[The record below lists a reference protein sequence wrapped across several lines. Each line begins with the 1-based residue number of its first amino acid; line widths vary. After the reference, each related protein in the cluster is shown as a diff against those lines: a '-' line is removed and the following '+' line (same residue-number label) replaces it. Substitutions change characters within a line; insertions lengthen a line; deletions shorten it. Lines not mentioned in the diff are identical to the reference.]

1 MNFTAPSP
9 NAVAIN
15 LLDLL
20 NITDS
25 MSHPLSNP
33 HATGIQSSSQG
44 INKLC
49 CGQTEGDPKWT
60 VPLLG
65 PESSFSSPGTSSGT
79 PAMSGGQ
86 VTAQLSLSMSSRPEI
101 VGTNLNNNFNNVYV
115 KEEFEDQPVCHQS
128 SMSNNQRDI
137 LPTSTTHGSTYSV
150 SSASQEHLQASI
162 DSILKILT
170 DYGLDQDDLDE
181 LLNYPDD
188 MTTAENLPHTLHKI
202 RLKKAMKA
210 APSFQSNSNS
220 TTQPTT
226 SMSELNRAIGFKQP
240 GMCQGEM
247 PTTCLQPSK
256 LTDHGLSVNNVTKAE
271 DKIGKSICSAAKTG
285 ESMLQSDSFK
295 SSIHSKEV
303 PQKGLAE
310 LKSRGLVSSND
321 QLGPVS
327 SLPLMRNIVAPLNN
341 DPAELQSTP
350 NQTLQTTFATLSLP
364 NKAQDM
370 TVSEDLTHVP
380 SQEPVSDSVPLE
392 ESVCQFAA
400 KTSST
405 SSVDQDVNA
414 DQSVLVQTN
423 SNDGSFANGQRETQG
438 SKVVGKIIQQTQ
450 RSAEKR
456 SELQM
461 LQSRLSPAKPDPP
474 SSFTPNVTTA
484 SHLVLSFASV
494 FNDSDSCN
502 IPPSQPVLDL
512 ANSTCVPRSKQPSP
526 ATNPTSKGFPSLDV
540 MHAYSAAPQRTF
552 SHTCSLTVT
561 NASHL
566 VLSSASMFNDSNS
579 CNYPPT
585 QPVLDLANTT
595 RVPCLKQ
602 RSPAKNTTCKG
613 LPSLDVMRDY
623 TAASPRMFAHTCSL
637 CKKKCAQMKVS
648 R

>member
-1 MNFTAPSP
+1 
-9 NAVAIN
+9 
-15 LLDLL
+15 
-20 NITDS
+20 

-33 HATGIQSSSQG
+33 HATGIQCSSQG
-44 INKLC
+44 INKFC
-49 CGQTEGDPKWT
+49 CGQTEGDLRWT

-86 VTAQLSLSMSSRPEI
+86 ATAQLPLSMGSRPEI
-101 VGTNLNNNFNNVYV
+101 VGTNLNKNFNNVYV
-115 KEEFEDQPVCHQS
+115 KEELKHQPACHQS
-128 SMSNNQRDI
+128 SMSINQRDI
-137 LPTSTTHGSTYSV
+137 LPTSTTQGSTYSA

-162 DSILKILT
+162 DSILTILMN
-170 DYGLDQDDLDE
+170 YGLDQDDLDE

-188 MTTAENLPHTLHKI
+188 LTTAENLPHTLHKI

-210 APSFQSNSNS
+210 APSFQPNPNS

-226 SMSELNRAIGFKQP
+226 SMSELNRAIDFKHT

-256 LTDHGLSVNNVTKAE
+256 LTDHGLSVNNVTKTE

-303 PQKGLAE
+303 PQTGLAE
-310 LKSRGLVSSND
+310 LNSSGLVSSND

-327 SLPLMRNIVAPLNN
+327 SLPLKRNIVAPLNN

-350 NQTLQTTFATLSLP
+350 NQTLQTTFAILSLP
-364 NKAQDM
+364 NKAQDK
-370 TVSEDLTHVP
+370 TVPKSVDLTHVP
-380 SQEPVSDSVPLE
+380 SQERVPDSVPLE

-414 DQSVLVQTN
+414 GQSVLVQMN
-423 SNDGSFANGQRETQG
+423 SNDGSFANGQRETQD
-438 SKVVGKIIQQTQ
+438 SKVAGKIIQQTQ

-461 LQSRLSPAKPDPP
+461 LQSRISPATPVPP
-474 SSFTPNVTTA
+474 SSFTPSVTTA

-494 FNDSDSCN
+494 FNDPDSCN

-512 ANSTCVPRSKQPSP
+512 ANSTSVPRSKPPSP

-579 CNYPPT
+579 CNYPPS

-595 RVPCLKQ
+595 RVPCLKE